1 MVKKT
6 IISFGIVF
14 IFLSIYFAS
23 DDNLG
28 KNMAFVLCAI
38 TLFVALIRYAYV
50 TNKKE

>member
-14 IFLSIYFAS
+14 IFSSIYFAS
-23 DDNLG
+23 DDSLG
-28 KNMAFVLCAI
+28 KNLAFVFCAF
-38 TLFVALIRYAYV
+38 TLFIALIRYAYV